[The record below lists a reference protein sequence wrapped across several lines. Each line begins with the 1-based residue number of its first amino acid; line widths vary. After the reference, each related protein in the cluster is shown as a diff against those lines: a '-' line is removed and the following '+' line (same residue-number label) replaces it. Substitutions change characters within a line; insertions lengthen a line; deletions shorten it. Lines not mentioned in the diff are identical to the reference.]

1 MMAMDRSNRCR
12 GRTFFAALT
21 TLLLVPGCASQTPPA
36 KVTDIKQQYLS
47 FVRDGSTTREHAL
60 LQLGLPSAQFEGERI
75 MTWRLCYNGET
86 LFPIAAE
93 RAPDDPRYTMW
104 RVPAYNLVLVFDAR
118 NLVQRHSFIEVR

>member
-1 MMAMDRSNRCR
+1 MK
-12 GRTFFAALT
+12 TAAASVAP
-21 TLLLVPGCASQTPPA
+21 LLLVTLLCGCATQAPPA
-36 KVTDIKQQYLS
+36 KVTEIEAQHLG
-47 FVRDGSTTREHAL
+47 FVRDGVTSREQAL
-60 LQLGLPSAQFEGERI
+60 LQLGLPSGQFEGERI
-75 MTWRLCYNGET
+75 MTWRLCYNGEV

>member
-1 MMAMDRSNRCR
+1 MSLVQSHRSVR
-12 GRTFFAALT
+12 AA
-21 TLLLVPGCASQTPPA
+21 TLLVVALLPLAPGCATQTPQP
-36 KVTDIKQQYLS
+36 KVGEIEQKHLA
-47 FVRDGSTTREHAL
+47 FVRDGVTSREQAL
-60 LQLGLPSAQFEGERI
+60 LQLGLPSGQFEGERI

-104 RVPAYNLVLVFDAR
+104 RVPAYNLILVFDAR

>member
-1 MMAMDRSNRCR
+1 MKHS
-12 GRTFFAALT
+12 TTFAARVVLG
-21 TLLLVPGCASQTPPA
+21 LSSILLVGCASKTPPA
-36 KVTDIKQQYLS
+36 KVAEIEQRYLA
-47 FVRDGSTTREHAL
+47 FVRDGVTSREQAL
-60 LQLGLPSAQFEGERI
+60 LQLGLPTGQFEGERI

-93 RAPDDPRYTMW
+93 RPPDDPRYTMW

>member
-1 MMAMDRSNRCR
+1 VRN
-12 GRTFFAALT
+12 AASFVVR
-21 TLLLVPGCASQTPPA
+21 LLLVTLLGGCATQAPPV
-36 KVTDIKQQYLS
+36 KVAEIEARHLG
-47 FVRDGSTTREHAL
+47 FVRDAVTSREQAL
-60 LQLGLPSAQFEGERI
+60 LQFGLPSGQFEGERI

-93 RAPDDPRYTMW
+93 RAPDDPRYTLW

>member
-1 MMAMDRSNRCR
+1 MKHS
-12 GRTFFAALT
+12 TSSAARVVLG
-21 TLLLVPGCASQTPPA
+21 LASILLVGCASQTPPA
-36 KVTDIKQQYLS
+36 KVADIERQYLS
-47 FVRDGSTTREHAL
+47 FVHDGVTSREQAL

-75 MTWRLCYNGET
+75 MTWRLGYDGET